1 MQASLLALPLC
12 SVALQLVSLQTSQC
26 AQKLLHTSSR
36 KYLTMTN
43 QAKAVEN
50 EAYAAALSQL
60 LEDAAVAAPRLFAK
74 LGGAVGELCAE
85 GGGDPG
91 LAATAARILAS
102 AGGSIVETLGKG
114 EGARQEV
121 VVSAWRSSS
130 VELQILFIAFAS
142 SLASGAVQCPA
153 VDALLPDVQASDSP
167 FDSLAMQRAE
177 PVQYPPTSAVC
188 HDRSRW
194 LSQRPAARLA
204 AGHVRARPSARRQGG
219 GAGGGGAVRPRRGS
233 RAPETRRRAAGGR
246 PEAAQDG
253 GGRPAAVREHRGC
266 CDGRPPAPRRA
277 FGNRCERAKV
287 ALA

>member
-1 MQASLLALPLC
+1 MQPPLLALPLW
-12 SVALQLVSLQTSQC
+12 SVALHLVCFQTSQC
-26 AQKLLHTSSR
+26 VQKLLHTSR
-36 KYLTMTN
+36 RNYLTMTN

-74 LGGAVGELCAE
+74 LGGAIGELCAE

-121 VVSAWRSSS
+121 VVSACSSS
-130 VELQILFIAFAS
+130 VELQSFFIAFAS
-142 SLASGAVQCPA
+142 LLASGAVQRPA
-153 VDALLPDVQASDSP
+153 VDALHPDVQASDSP
-167 FDSLAMQRAE
+167 FESLAMQHAE
-177 PVQYPPTSAVC
+177 PVQCPPTSTAC
-188 HDRSRW
+188 RDRSRR

-219 GAGGGGAVRPRRGS
+219 GAGGGGAVRPRRGG
-233 RAPETRRRAAGGR
+233 RAPETRCRAAGGR
-246 PEAAQDG
+246 PEATQDG